1 MSHHHHHSHGPA
13 GHCCGAAGCSHG
25 GAGRPLVLVSVV
37 LLAAGLLLDAA
48 GVRFFSDARLRQLW
62 YVAAWLP
69 VAAPVVRQGWRELRG
84 GTPFSEFTLMSVA
97 SAGAF
102 AIGEFPEAVAVMLF
116 YTVGEAFQDR
126 AAGRARRD
134 ISALTDLRP
143 DTVDVERDGTVM
155 RLPAE
160 AVAVGSVVRVPVGGR
175 VALDGIVL
183 EAPAVID
190 AAALTGESLPR
201 RVEPGD
207 EVPAGAV
214 ACEAELRLRVT
225 KPSADSALSRILRL
239 VADAAERKAPAEVFI
254 RRFARVYT
262 PAVIML
268 AVLIALW
275 PLAAGGGWT
284 LAALKAA
291 LVFLAVSCPCAL
303 VVSVPL
309 AYFSGIGVAARHGI
323 LFKGGSFL
331 DAVTRLDTVAF
342 DKTGTLTD
350 GTFRIDR
357 ICPAPGCSEKELLQ
371 ALLSLEVRST
381 HPLARA
387 LTAYAGAKGL
397 RPGGVTRLRETAGL
411 GLGGMTEGH
420 SVLAGNVRLLRAEG
434 VSLPA
439 DLEAEATVI
448 CCAVDGVYAG
458 CVLFADS
465 PRTDAARAVAEL
477 KALGAER
484 VAVLSGDRTACV
496 ERLARQVGADE
507 WYGDLL
513 PEGKLEHVSRY
524 VTEAGRRTAFV
535 GDGINDAPVLALS
548 HVGFAMGGAG
558 ADAAVETADVVIQGD
573 NPLKVAQAVRIGRAV
588 RRTVRLNILLALG
601 AKLAVLVLGAAG
613 MAPLWLAVLAD
624 TGVALLCVAN
634 VFLLT
639 RRIK

>member
-1 MSHHHHHSHGPA
+1 MSHHHHHSHG
-13 GHCCGAAGCSHG
+13 GSV
-25 GAGRPLVLVSVV
+25 RPFVLVSV
-37 LLAAGLLLDAA
+37 LLFAAGLLLDAA
-48 GVRFFSDARLRQLW
+48 GTHFFSDTRLRLLW

-69 VAAPVVRQGWRELRG
+69 VAAPVARQGWRELRS

-143 DTVDVERDGTVM
+143 DKAAVERDGTVVF
-155 RLPAE
+155 LPTE

-190 AAALTGESLPR
+190 TAALTGESLPR

-207 EVPAGAV
+207 EVPAGSV
-214 ACEAELRLRVT
+214 VCEAELRLRVT
-225 KPSADSALSRILRL
+225 RPGSDSALSRILRL

-262 PAVIML
+262 PTVIVL

-275 PLAAGGGWT
+275 PLMTADGWSP
-284 LAALKAA
+284 AALKAA

-323 LFKGGSFL
+323 LFKGGSYL

-357 ICPAPGCSEKELLQ
+357 ICPASGRSEEELLQ

-387 LTAYAGAKGL
+387 LTAYAWARGL
-397 RPGGVTRLRETAGL
+397 RPAAVTQLQETAGL
-411 GLGGMTEGH
+411 GLGGTLPAGH
-420 SVLAGNVRLLRAEG
+420 RVLAGNGRLLRTEG
-434 VSLPA
+434 VQLPA
-439 DLEAEATVI
+439 DVEAEATVI
-448 CCAVDGVYAG
+448 CCAVDGEYAG
-458 CVLFADS
+458 CVLFADQ
-465 PRTDAARAVAEL
+465 PRTDAARAVTEL
-477 KALGAER
+477 KALGTER
-484 VAVLSGDRTACV
+484 VAVLSGDRAACV

-524 VTEAGRRTAFV
+524 VAEPGRRTAFV

-548 HVGFAMGGAG
+548 HVGFAMGGVG

-573 NPLKVAQAVRIGRAV
+573 SPSKVAQAVRIGRAV

-601 AKLAVLVLGAAG
+601 SKLAVLVLGAAG